1 MGYFILFVI
10 VVVAA
15 GGLVLFYQPKNKL
28 FSKLLLSFSGAYL
41 FGLIFLHLLPE
52 VYEGEASNIGLF
64 VLLGFVLQLA
74 LDYISKGIEHGHAH
88 FHGNKFP
95 LAIFIGLCL
104 HSFFEGMPVLHHSHD
119 HHELSNTLLMNHSL
133 IWGIMIHKIPIAI
146 VLAGLL
152 RSQFSVGKSLLL
164 LLLFAITL
172 PLGSGTSVIISQYIE
187 DVAAF
192 EQIILAVVIGIML
205 HVSTTILYESDEAHK
220 FNIQKVLSILL
231 GFIVA
236 YFTA

>member
-1 MGYFILFVI
+1 MWYFALFIL

-15 GGLVLFYQPKNKL
+15 GGVVLVIQPKNMT

-52 VYEGEASNIGLF
+52 IYEDSSWDIGIYI
-64 VLLGFVLQLA
+64 LLGFLLQLG

-88 FHGNKFP
+88 HHGNKFP

-104 HSFFEGMPVLHHSHD
+104 HSFFEGMPILNFSD
-119 HHELSNTLLMNHSL
+119 TGDLDMNYSL
-133 IWGIMIHKIPIAI
+133 ISGIMIHKIPIAI

-152 RSQFSVGKSLLL
+152 KQQFSTLKSLVFLSI
-164 LLLFAITL
+164 FALTL
-172 PLGSGTSVIISQYIE
+172 PLGSLASISIAEVVSNTAQYEHI
-187 DVAAF
+187 V
-192 EQIILAVVIGIML
+192 LAIVVGIML

-220 FNIQKVLSILL
+220 FNFQKVLSILL
-231 GFIVA
+231 GFIIA
-236 YFTA
+236 FFTS